1 MGRLSMNRGLVFCA
15 AFALAGASAQPVQ
28 AAPHSP
34 LVVWQGGA
42 EITALSSPGCDN
54 LGYEVGDLAASVF
67 RARLDPAEPSSAIT
81 LTFHRAAHAYFRT
94 GGTSSD
100 QMNGNS
106 TYSSPWYSGRA
117 TSTPGGNTGNINLR
131 IKPTTIIE
139 TTDNITVDGS
149 VTHFNGVASC
159 TMGFKGSYRLRP

>member
-54 LGYEVGDLAASVF
+54 LGYEVGDLAGSVF
-67 RARLDPAEPSSAIT
+67 RARLDPAEPSSAIS

-94 GGTSSD
+94 GGTSND
-100 QMNGNS
+100 QMQGTS
-106 TYSSPWYSGRA
+106 TYSSPWYSGRV
-117 TSTPGGNTGNINLR
+117 TSTPGGNTGNITLK
-131 IKPTTIIE
+131 ITPATI
-139 TTDNITVDGS
+139 TAATDLVSINGT
-149 VTHFNGVASC
+149 VTHFN
-159 TMGFKGSYRLRP
+159 